1 MHNPGFQDDYSLVT
15 FSRLRY
21 PWEKYDK
28 FQLSRLPISIMR
40 YCVMFFPYILL
51 LIILYIQLRIYPLSS
66 LELSTSLLVISHILF
81 YLLLLVSY
89 RKLYLILDFY
99 GYQSRR
105 YLEARGFDSAY
116 KTRHYVIVIGIFLFV
131 FLPHFLI
138 VLFSNSRFI
147 SEQFKSFTYSLTLS
161 LVTLLIF
168 FPSAFFVIDSW
179 NTYRSLNTHAHSYF
193 THEGIEVNGK
203 INRRKFRMFYS
214 LNEISSFVLL
224 KIPNTLDFRKERIQ
238 DIPPEEFALL
248 YILDTL
254 GNTHICGY
262 YIQGSQSI
270 LDVYSFLSKQ
280 YPNIK
285 IEALNAD
292 ESSDI
297 KPFFA
302 IKPSKKTLRYLWET
316 AFVTPF
322 YYLNTVVPKEIDPSK
337 NYSDNFPS
345 RSKKLLSTGSNSLT
359 ENLTFKCIRSRYK
372 SNGEIAESYFF
383 PIMPWVAIAVL
394 SVFIFFFSFDRSYF
408 GGELNMLAFALQSLL
423 GFYTY
428 PPRKWYLPG
437 LQSVPSLLVITL
449 ALLIVI
455 G

>member
-1 MHNPGFQDDYSLVT
+1 MFSPFILFLV
-15 FSRLRY
+15 
-21 PWEKYDK
+21 
-28 FQLSRLPISIMR
+28 
-40 YCVMFFPYILL
+40 
-51 LIILYIQLRIYPLSS
+51 ILYTPLRVYPLSS

-99 GYQSRR
+99 GYESRR
-105 YLEARGFDSAY
+105 HLETRGFDPAY
-116 KTRHYVIVIGIFLFV
+116 KTRYYVIVIGIFLFV

-147 SEQFKSFTYSLTLS
+147 SEQFKSFTYSLTIS
-161 LVTLLIF
+161 LVLLLII
-168 FPSAFFVIDSW
+168 FPLSIFLIDFR
-179 NTYRSLNTHAHSYF
+179 NTYLNLNTHAHSYF
-193 THEGIEVNGK
+193 THKGVEIKGE
-203 INRRKFRMFYS
+203 INRRNFRMFYS

-224 KIPNTLDFRKERIQ
+224 KIPNTLDFRKEGIQ

-254 GNTHICGY
+254 GNAHICGY
-262 YIQGSQSI
+262 YIQGSQLI

-285 IEALNAD
+285 IEALNAE

-302 IKPSKKTLRYLWET
+302 IRPPTRTLRHLWQT

-322 YYLNTVVPKEIDPSK
+322 YYPNTVVPKEIDPSK
-337 NYSDNFPS
+337 NYSDDFPS
-345 RSKKLLSTGSNSLT
+345 RSKKLLSTESNSLT
-359 ENLTFKCIRSRYK
+359 ENLTFKSIRSRYK
-372 SNGEIAESYFF
+372 SNEETAESYFF
-383 PIMPWVAIAVL
+383 PIMPWVTIAVL
-394 SVFIFFFSFDRSYF
+394 SVLIFFFFFDRSYF
-408 GGELNMLAFALQSLL
+408 GSEFNMLSFALQSIL

-449 ALLIVI
+449 VFLIVI